1 MIRPSA
7 LAIVLCCATP
17 ALAADPPSRVLDLA
31 RWKVTLPVDTDLPGH
46 PDEIVPRAL
55 AQLVDPA
62 HFFVRDQ
69 GVVFR
74 APCGGVTTRGSSYP
88 RCELREMAPG
98 GKDEATWSTT
108 DTAPHTLHFTAAI
121 TKVPARKPHVVI
133 AQIHDAKND
142 LLMVRLEGDKLFI
155 ERQEGG
161 DVPLQRPYVLG
172 APIDIKIEA
181 GAGRIQAWLGG
192 ELKMDWPVN
201 RKGCYFK
208 AGCYTQSNP
217 QNGDDPADYG
227 EVVITALHLGR
238 QSDP

>member
-1 MIRPSA
+1 MIRPLA
-7 LAIVLCCATP
+7 LAVVFSCAGP
-17 ALAADPPSRVLDLA
+17 ALATDPPSRVLDLSG
-31 RWKVTLPVDTDLPGH
+31 WKLTLPVDTELPGR
-46 PDEIVPRAL
+46 PDEIVFPTL
-55 AQLVDPA
+55 ASFADPA

-98 GKDEATWSTT
+98 GKEEAAWSTT
-108 DTAPHTLHFTAAI
+108 DTALHTLHLTAAI
-121 TKVPARKPHVVI
+121 NQLPARKPHVVI

-161 DVPLQRPYVLG
+161 DVPLHRPYVLG
-172 APIDIKIEA
+172 TPLDIKIAA
-181 GAGRIQAWLGG
+181 GSGRVQAWLGG
-192 ELKMDWPVN
+192 ELKMDWPVA

-217 QNGDDPADYG
+217 QKGDNPADYG
-227 EVVITALHLGR
+227 EVVIFQLALPKPP
-238 QSDP
+238 Q